1 FEKVK
6 ESLFEGSLWTIL
18 VGLGALLSVGGA
30 ILFIRRR
37 RVDEEFEVS
46 MLSIESNSHSVGN
59 SSSSAASASMSAS
72 HTASMASEAI
82 ADKETSFLTV
92 YSDSDAVVQADE
104 VDPVAEADVYI
115 AYGRDEQAEEV
126 LLDGVVSHPDRIDI
140 KQKLL
145 SLYHK
150 RQNAEGFERIAE
162 ELYSQRAALTGDI
175 WKQVCEMGKEVAPNN
190 PLFDLSGDDLNAA
203 VEADS
208 ELLLEGDDISEVP
221 LGSDQ
226 VAGLSV
232 EGEED
237 LIDHLDESFSSKH
250 SDLEEELTIEDQ
262 SEMVVGSL
270 SEDESIQLINFDDGR
285 SEISELDEIEIDA
298 LEFAGDIPT
307 SMDLS
312 KESNNDA
319 VEISVNDDD
328 EDLLDFNFDDV
339 TDADED
345 DDVERPFSDVQE
357 VSDLEIDPDYDEART
372 QYELAK
378 VFVDL
383 GDEDGARKI
392 LLELV
397 VDKENSP
404 EVLNDA
410 QVLLDSINA

>member
-1 FEKVK
+1 
-6 ESLFEGSLWTIL
+6 
-18 VGLGALLSVGGA
+18 
-30 ILFIRRR
+30 
-37 RVDEEFEVS
+37 
-46 MLSIESNSHSVGN
+46 
-59 SSSSAASASMSAS
+59 
-72 HTASMASEAI
+72 
-82 ADKETSFLTV
+82 
-92 YSDSDAVVQADE
+92 
-104 VDPVAEADVYI
+104 
-115 AYGRDEQAEEV
+115 
-126 LLDGVVSHPDRIDI
+126 
-140 KQKLL
+140 
-145 SLYHK
+145 
-150 RQNAEGFERIAE
+150 
-162 ELYSQRAALTGDI
+162 
-175 WKQVCEMGKEVAPNN
+175 
-190 PLFDLSGDDLNAA
+190 
-203 VEADS
+203 
-208 ELLLEGDDISEVP
+208 
-221 LGSDQ
+221 
-226 VAGLSV
+226 
-232 EGEED
+232 